1 MSELWYNIRNY
12 ILNLGEEFLRIQL
25 KKELRG
31 QFEEITVE
39 RGMTIE
45 EIYKEI
51 KEELPYTVLAARVN
65 NKIERLEHR
74 IYGDCRVELLDMRTQ
89 EANLI
94 YQNSLCLIYLKAIE
108 DVLGKVDVDI
118 ENAINKGLYTEIKS
132 HDAITAKDIK
142 KIEKRMRQLVK
153 ADRPFVREK
162 LTKEEAEELFIQTG
176 CPEKAELLCENQQRR
191 KIPFYSLDGYRDFFY
206 GLMVPSTSYIEHFQ
220 LMKYRRGVLLR
231 FPHPS
236 NPNVIPEY
244 VDEKML
250 YKTFGEQ
257 SRWGKLM
264 GINYV
269 SDLNR
274 KIEEGK
280 FKELIQ
286 LSEALH
292 ERRIVEIADMITRQ
306 KKRIILIAGPSSS
319 GKTTFAQ
326 RLCIQL
332 RVNGLQPLYMGTDDY
347 FVERENTPV
356 DEFGEKNYEDLDAVD
371 VHLFNQNIND
381 LLAGKEVDMP
391 SFNFITGHKEYGKR
405 LTSIRSSQPI
415 VIEGIHAL
423 NEDLTRE
430 LPAEQKFKIYISPLT
445 QLNIDSHNRE
455 VTTDHRMLRRM
466 VRDYKYRGHSAQN
479 TISSWPKVRAGED
492 KNIFPYSNEADVLFN
507 SVHLY
512 EICVLKK
519 YAKPLLEAIKPDEPE
534 YSDAVRMLNF
544 LRFFKTVEDDSAIV
558 NNSILREFI
567 GGSVFAD

>member
-1 MSELWYNIRNY
+1 MK
-12 ILNLGEEFLRIQL
+12 IQL

-31 QFEEITVE
+31 QFEEINVPK
-39 RGMTIE
+39 GVTIE
-45 EIYKEI
+45 DIYREVKDD
-51 KEELPYTVLAARVN
+51 LPYTVLAARVN
-65 NKIERLEHR
+65 NKIERLDHHINKE
-74 IYGDCRVELLDMRTQ
+74 CRVELLDMRTQ

-94 YQNSLCLIYLKAIE
+94 YQNSLCLIYLKAID
-108 DVLGKVDVDI
+108 DVLGNVEVDI
-118 ENAINKGLYTEIKS
+118 ENALNKGLYTEIKTQTPV
-132 HDAITAKDIK
+132 TAKDVK
-142 KIEKRMRQLVK
+142 KIQSRMREIVSE
-153 ADRPFVREK
+153 DMPFVREK
-162 LTKEEAEELFIQTG
+162 LTKEEAEKIFVETG
-176 CPEKAELLCENQQRR
+176 CPEKVELLCENQHMR
-191 KIPFYSLDGYRDFFY
+191 KIPFYSLGGYRDFFY
-206 GLMVPSTSYIEHFQ
+206 GLMVPSAGYIQHFE

-236 NPNVIPEY
+236 KPDVIPEY

-264 GINYV
+264 GIDYV

-292 ERRIVEIADMITRQ
+292 EHRIVEIADMIKKQ

-326 RLCIQL
+326 KLCIQL

-347 FVERENTPV
+347 FVEREDTPV

-371 VHLFNQNIND
+371 IHLFNQNIND

-391 SFNFITGHKEYGKR
+391 TFNFMTGHKEFGKR
-405 LTSIRSSQPI
+405 LTSIKSSQPI

-423 NEDLTRE
+423 NEELTRE

-445 QLNIDSHNRE
+445 QLNIDSHNRV

-466 VRDYKYRGHSAQN
+466 VRDYKYRGHSAQS
-479 TISSWPKVRAGED
+479 TIASWPKVRAGED

-519 YAKPLLEAIKPDEPE
+519 YAKPLLEAITPEEPE

-544 LRFFKTVEDDSAIV
+544 LRFFKTVYDDSAIV

-567 GGSVFAD
+567 GGSIFID

>member
-1 MSELWYNIRNY
+1 MK
-12 ILNLGEEFLRIQL
+12 IQL

-39 RGMTIE
+39 RGITIE
-45 EIYKEI
+45 EIYKEV
-51 KEELPYTVLAARVN
+51 KGELTYTVLAARVD
-65 NKIERLEHR
+65 NKIERLDHR
-74 IYGDCRVELLDMRTQ
+74 LYNDCRVELLDMRTQ

-108 DVLGKVDVDI
+108 DVLGKVGVDI

-132 HDAITAKDIK
+132 QTPVTAKDVKRIQ
-142 KIEKRMRQLVK
+142 KRMRQLVD
-153 ADRPFVREK
+153 ADVPFVREK
-162 LTKEEAEELFIQTG
+162 LTREEAEKIFMETG
-176 CPEKAELLCENQQRR
+176 CPEKIELLCENQHLR
-191 KIPFYSLDGYRDFFY
+191 KIPFYSLDGFRDFFY
-206 GLMVPSTSYIEHFQ
+206 GLMVPSAGYIQYFE

-250 YKTFGEQ
+250 YRTFGEQ
-257 SRWGKLM
+257 SRWGNLM

-292 ERRIVEIADMITRQ
+292 ERRIVEIADMITKQ

-347 FVERENTPV
+347 FVEREETPL

-371 VHLFNQNIND
+371 IHLFNQNIND
-381 LLAGKEVDMP
+381 LLAGKTVDMP
-391 SFNFITGHKEYGKR
+391 TFDFITGHKVFGKR
-405 LTSIRSSQPI
+405 FTSIRSNQPI

-430 LPAEQKFKIYISPLT
+430 LPTEQKFKIYISPLT
-445 QLNIDSHNRE
+445 QLNIDSHNRV

-466 VRDYKYRGHSAQN
+466 VRDYKYRGHSAQS

-512 EICVLKK
+512 EISVLKK
-519 YAKPLLEAIKPDEPE
+519 YAKPLLEAITPDEPE

-544 LRFFKTVEDDSAIV
+544 LRFFKTVDDDSAIV

-567 GGSVFAD
+567 GGSVFTD

>member
-1 MSELWYNIRNY
+1 MK
-12 ILNLGEEFLRIQL
+12 IQL

-39 RGMTIE
+39 RGITIE
-45 EIYKEI
+45 EIYKGI
-51 KEELPYTVLAARVN
+51 KDELSYTVLAARVN

-74 IYGDCRVELLDMRTQ
+74 LYNDCRVELLDMRTQ

-132 HDAITAKDIK
+132 SVPVTAKDIK
-142 KIEKRMRQLVK
+142 KIENRMKQLVK
-153 ADRPFVREK
+153 ADIPFVREK
-162 LTKEEAEELFIQTG
+162 LTKEEAEALFMETG
-176 CPEKAELLCENQQRR
+176 CPEKAELLCENQHLR
-191 KIPFYSLDGYRDFFY
+191 KIPFYSLDGCRDFFY
-206 GLMVPSTSYIEHFQ
+206 GLMVPSTGYIEHFQ

-347 FVERENTPV
+347 FVERENTPL
-356 DEFGEKNYEDLDAVD
+356 DEFGEKNYENLDAVD
-371 VHLFNQNIND
+371 IHLFNQNIND
-381 LLAGKEVDMP
+381 LLEGKTVDMP
-391 SFNFITGHKEYGKR
+391 TFNFITGHKEFGKR
-405 LTSIRSSQPI
+405 LTSIKSSQPI

-445 QLNIDSHNRE
+445 QLNIDSHNRV

-466 VRDYKYRGHSAQN
+466 VRDYKYRGHSAQS
-479 TISSWPKVRAGED
+479 TIASWPKVRAGED

-519 YAKPLLEAIKPDEPE
+519 YAKPLLEAITPEEPE

-544 LRFFKTVEDDSAIV
+544 LRFFKTVDDDSAIV

-567 GGSVFAD
+567 GGSVFAE

>member
-1 MSELWYNIRNY
+1 MK
-12 ILNLGEEFLRIQL
+12 IQL

-39 RGMTIE
+39 RGITIE
-45 EIYKEI
+45 EIYKEV
-51 KEELPYTVLAARVN
+51 KGELTYTVLAARVD
-65 NKIERLEHR
+65 NKIERPDHR
-74 IYGDCRVELLDMRTQ
+74 LYNDCRVELLDMRTQ

-108 DVLGKVDVDI
+108 DVLGKVGVDI

-132 HDAITAKDIK
+132 QTPVTAKDVKRIQ
-142 KIEKRMRQLVK
+142 KRMRQLVD
-153 ADRPFVREK
+153 ADVPFVREK
-162 LTKEEAEELFIQTG
+162 LTREEAEKIFMETG
-176 CPEKAELLCENQQRR
+176 CPEKIELLCENQHLR
-191 KIPFYSLDGYRDFFY
+191 KIPFYSLDGFRDFFY
-206 GLMVPSTSYIEHFQ
+206 GLMVPSAGYIQYFE

-250 YKTFGEQ
+250 YRTFGEQ
-257 SRWGKLM
+257 SRWGNLM

-292 ERRIVEIADMITRQ
+292 ERRIVEIADMITKQ

-347 FVERENTPV
+347 FVEREETPL

-371 VHLFNQNIND
+371 IHLFNQNIND
-381 LLAGKEVDMP
+381 LLAGKTVDMP
-391 SFNFITGHKEYGKR
+391 TFDFITGHKVFGKR
-405 LTSIRSSQPI
+405 FTSIRSNQPI

-430 LPAEQKFKIYISPLT
+430 LPTEQKFKIYISPLT
-445 QLNIDSHNRE
+445 QLNIDSHNRV

-466 VRDYKYRGHSAQN
+466 VRDYKYRGHSAQS

-512 EICVLKK
+512 EISVLKK
-519 YAKPLLEAIKPDEPE
+519 YAKPLLEAITPDEPE

-544 LRFFKTVEDDSAIV
+544 LRFFKTVDDDSAIV

-567 GGSVFAD
+567 GGSVFTD

>member
-1 MSELWYNIRNY
+1 
-12 ILNLGEEFLRIQL
+12 
-25 KKELRG
+25 
-31 QFEEITVE
+31 
-39 RGMTIE
+39 MTIE

-371 VHLFNQNIND
+371 VHIFNQNIND

-445 QLNIDSHNRE
+445 QLNIDSHNRV

>member
-1 MSELWYNIRNY
+1 MK
-12 ILNLGEEFLRIQL
+12 IQL

-51 KEELPYTVLAARVN
+51 REELPYTVLAARVN

-347 FVERENTPV
+347 FVEREKTPV

-445 QLNIDSHNRE
+445 QLNIDSHNRV